1 MDSNLFGGGFADPYN
16 QDHPQ
21 PSLDMP
27 PFQAFF
33 GSSADPS
40 TSIGQEDTMSGAMP
54 TTSSVA
60 TTQPTMSGALQ
71 ETTTPSHTVENA
83 QEESGLAAHYE
94 TRELSRSISPPVLG
108 GAEPIQEEGAE
119 QSKMGSGAS
128 PSPARETSAAALG
141 VDETVI
147 SDSIPDVSGIDDQ
160 GPSYAHE
167 EQDFHEE
174 WEAVVGVDKEQ
185 DIHAEGDVSG
195 VDAEIEH
202 PRAASVVLG
211 DERPA
216 SREESEPTTGAGFG
230 PASPSESPKSP
241 APEEEA
247 ARKMSLTPEPAD
259 LPARLAQSVPPKGN
273 TASPA
278 PGSAAKRRRRTA
290 ADMLVA
296 ATGSFIKG
304 DYSDRSKRHVSPR
317 AISAAAT
324 PVKMSSAR
332 KARTVTPKSAAAQT
346 PKTRGRPRKSDTT
359 TKTPKSAAKKTLSTA
374 ETPATTPKR
383 RGRPPKNA
391 SSAAATPVATK
402 TPKSATKE
410 TLSTAATPAT
420 TPKRR
425 GRPPKDASNAN
436 ATPGATK
443 TITPKRGRTAAK
455 RASPLK
461 YTRTGRAAAAP
472 AAATKTTAKAASA
485 VVAEPPK
492 RRGRPPKAP
501 ATTEQPKSTGG
512 RPRKAATETTS
523 TDART
528 SRATRGSTQTDD
540 VPSDSSAKAP
550 GRKAKAAEAP
560 AVADPPK
567 RRGRPPK
574 AATSTTATAAPSK
587 KRGRAEEETP
597 VESKRVRTGRST
609 ATEANT
615 KPATTTTKRGGRPAK
630 KAEPVASEDVKE
642 TKARG
647 RPKATVQTE
656 TKPEPAKAA
665 TSTRGGRGRGRG
677 GKGDVAASDEQT
689 TRGSRAKVQTG
700 RVTKTKA
707 TPKATSRG
715 AKATAPAAGA
725 SRRRSVRSRA

>member
-1 MDSNLFGGGFADPYN
+1 MDPNLFGGGFADPYN
-16 QDHPQ
+16 QDQPQ
-21 PSLDMP
+21 SSLDMP

-33 GSSADPS
+33 GGSGDPS

-54 TTSSVA
+54 TTSSVV

-71 ETTTPSHTVENA
+71 ETTTPSHTIENA

-94 TRELSRSISPPVLG
+94 TREPSRSISPPILG
-108 GAEPIQEEGAE
+108 GTETIQEEGAE
-119 QSKMGSGAS
+119 QSKVGSGPS
-128 PSPARETSAAALG
+128 PSPVRETSVALG

-147 SDSIPDVSGIDDQ
+147 SDSIPDLSGIDDQ
-160 GPSYAHE
+160 GPSYVHE
-167 EQDFHEE
+167 EQDLHEE
-174 WEAVVGVDKEQ
+174 WGAVDGMDKEE
-185 DIHAEGDVSG
+185 DIRVEGDVSG

-211 DERPA
+211 DEKLA
-216 SREESEPTTGAGFG
+216 YREELEPTTGAGFG
-230 PASPSESPKSP
+230 PASPPESPKSP
-241 APEEEA
+241 TPEEA
-247 ARKMSLTPEPAD
+247 AREISLTPEPAD
-259 LPARLAQSVPPKGN
+259 LPARLARSVPPKGK

-290 ADMLVA
+290 ADMLAA
-296 ATGSFIKG
+296 ATSSFIKG

-324 PVKMSSAR
+324 PVKTSSAR
-332 KARTVTPKSAAAQT
+332 KATTVTPKSAAAQT

-391 SSAAATPVATK
+391 SSATATPVSTK
-402 TPKSATKE
+402 TPKSAAKKI
-410 TLSTAATPAT
+410 LPTAETPAT

-425 GRPPKDASNAN
+425 GRPPKDASSAD

-443 TITPKRGRTAAK
+443 ATTPKRGRTAAK

-461 YTRTGRAAAAP
+461 HTHTGRAAAAP
-472 AAATKTTAKAASA
+472 AAATKTTAKATSA

-501 ATTEQPKSTGG
+501 ATTEEPKSTRG

-523 TDART
+523 TDARS

-540 VPSDSSAKAP
+540 VPSASSAKAL

-560 AVADPPK
+560 AAADPPK

-574 AATSTTATAAPSK
+574 AATSTTATAAPAK

-597 VESKRVRTGRST
+597 VESKRGRTGRLT
-609 ATEANT
+609 ATEADT
-615 KPATTTTKRGGRPAK
+615 RPATTTVKRGGRPAK
-630 KAEPVASEDVKE
+630 KAEPLASEDVKE
-642 TKARG
+642 TKTRG
-647 RPKATVQTE
+647 RPKTTVQTE
-656 TKPEPAKAA
+656 AKPEPARAA
-665 TSTRGGRGRGRG
+665 TSTRGGRGRGRA
-677 GKGDVAASDEQT
+677 GKGDVAAPGEQT
-689 TRGSRAKVQTG
+689 TRASLAKVQTG

-707 TPKATSRG
+707 TPKATGRA

-725 SRRRSVRSRA
+725 ARRSVRSRG